1 MKKKILLGLVL
12 VLCCLT
18 GCGSNSG
25 NSKNSNDNSPP
36 EIKMS
41 DIDWSVKKGIIQDER
56 HIAFSYKNN
65 TGYTIADM
73 KIEFKRKDSVSDDKM
88 LNLFKYYKDNKYMSE
103 SEIKKTG
110 LISENH
116 RFIKAGK
123 KSNLTPVQTN
133 DSTWDLQNMDQYE
146 VMEPDKATITVIKN
160 NKAYIFYYDFINKEM
175 TMDDENSGKKIYNW
189 STSKM
194 AKKLPKPSFESVIIG
209 SDDSDY
215 FTFDAFNV
223 TWDQYEKY
231 IEKVKKT
238 FTKIETDEDNLFE
251 ASDTKGNSI
260 SLSYESFDKSL
271 NCTVE
276 GTDEE
281 TTEST
286 TEATATTTV
295 EKVTTTAK
303 KKSTQTSGIRPRI
316 KKAIDSYETVMN
328 SYCKFMKKYNESSD
342 TSSMMKDYA
351 DYMEKYSDAA
361 EKFEKIKDDN
371 LNDDELAYYTK
382 VQVRVTKKLA
392 DVQ

>member
-18 GCGSNSG
+18 GCGSSSG
-25 NSKNSNDNSPP
+25 SSKNSNDNSPP
-36 EIKMS
+36 EIKIS
-41 DIDWSVKKGIIQDER
+41 DIDWNVKKGIIQDER
-56 HIAFSYKNN
+56 QIAFSYKNN
-65 TGYTIADM
+65 TEYTIADM

-88 LNLFKYYKDNKYMSE
+88 LKLFKYYKDNDYMSE

-189 STSKM
+189 STSNM

-223 TWDQYEKY
+223 TWNQFEKY
-231 IEKVKKT
+231 VEKVKKT
-238 FTKIETDEDNLFE
+238 FTKIETDEDDFFE

-260 SLSYESFDKSL
+260 SLSYEPFDKSL
-271 NCTVE
+271 SCTVE
-276 GTDEE
+276 GADEE

-286 TEATATTTV
+286 TEATTTTTA

-303 KKSTQTSGIRPRI
+303 KKTTQTSGIRPRI
-316 KKAIDSYETVMN
+316 KKAIDSYEKVMD

-361 EKFEKIKDDN
+361 DKFEKIKDDN

-392 DVQ
+392 DIQ